1 MCFIVPRAPVHE
13 CVIALKLWAGEEV
26 ESYIPGGIEGAK
38 GEDRTSPDLV
48 VKNNRLGVRDS
59 WG

>member
-1 MCFIVPRAPVHE
+1 MHE

-26 ESYIPGGIEGAK
+26 ESYIPGGMEGAK
-38 GEDRTSPDLV
+38 GEDRTSPNLV